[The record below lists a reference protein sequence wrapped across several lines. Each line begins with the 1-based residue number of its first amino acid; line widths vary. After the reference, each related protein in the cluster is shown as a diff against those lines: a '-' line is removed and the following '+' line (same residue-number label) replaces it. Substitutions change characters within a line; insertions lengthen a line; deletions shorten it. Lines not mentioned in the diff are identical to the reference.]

1 MIYDPQGN
9 ELPDVTVTQPAPG
22 SQIQWESSDRASTD
36 VSRAL
41 TPAKV
46 DSILRSANG
55 GSTEQQ
61 SSLSIELE
69 EKSWDIF
76 QAIQTRRLAVS
87 GQQWEILPPT
97 GDETPRAK
105 EIAEETEAMLRATPA
120 YGDQFSTFMECFFF
134 DLQSALLPGFAIS
147 ELVWGKDGGDQLYG
161 CQFIEQRH
169 FTFADSQ
176 SPLLVTTDHPSG
188 IELEPGKFIK
198 HYHRARAG
206 ARCRG
211 GIIRP
216 LAWLHCF
223 AVNGIKWLMTHIER
237 YGMPFLVAKVG
248 SESYKTERQKLASLV
263 QNFGPAGGGVFTDA
277 VELEMLQAANV
288 TGDVYFKLL
297 EYSGDAITKVVLGQ
311 TASSGDS
318 AGMSNGDAQS
328 QVRQDILEADCA
340 GLENTADQ
348 VIRPRTGWKYG
359 PDAPVPRL
367 HIKCEPPED
376 LVAKATTAKTLNE
389 AGLEW
394 DADEASEVF
403 GMKLTR
409 RPPGSAGVPP
419 ASSPSLLSA
428 EGSPFDVRRSMFDV
442 RRSDPSSPSL
452 FEADIQASQDNAAA
466 ILSRY
471 LRTNGNREWFGK
483 LQGMLDLVANA
494 PDEAAFREQALALAA
509 DLPALAD
516 EMDSTVF
523 EGMLDLLLAT
533 ETANGQAARAAELR
547 DKE

>member
-376 LVAKATTAKTLNE
+376 LVAKAELVAKLYDG
-389 AGLEW
+389 GLEL
-394 DADEASEVF
+394 DADEASESF
-403 GMKLTR
+403 GMTLTR
-409 RPPGSAGVPP
+409 RVTDAGTGDSRVAPTGAAPSA
-419 ASSPSLLSA
+419 AFTA
-428 EGSPFDVRRSMFDV
+428 EAATM
-442 RRSDPSSPSL
+442 
-452 FEADIQASQDNAAA
+452 FEADIQAAQDNAAA

-471 LRTNGNREWFGK
+471 LRTNGNREWFGH
-483 LQGMLDLVANA
+483 LQGLIEIVTNA